1 MKPYKHFTTEERKCL
16 QQFLKDGLSFRKI
29 ADLLE
34 RSPSSISREVN
45 RNKAKYKPHSKPDNK
60 YWYNYWR
67 AQNLYIRR
75 RREQNRFVL
84 QPNTLEW
91 DFIVCHL
98 EQYWTPEQICGRWE
112 LLYPERKKLCIAT
125 IYRAI
130 KAKRFPKITAK
141 NNLRRRD
148 KHRCHQNSNYNTIHP
163 DRIIPEWIDEIK
175 QRVRIG
181 DWEGDTVYGGVGKGL
196 LVTLVDRKTRFLC
209 AGLIHSR
216 SSTET
221 REMIET
227 LLKNM
232 PVKSISLDNGSEF
245 SEFRELEKNLNTEI
259 YFAEPHKPWQRGTNE
274 NTNDVLRFFFPKG
287 YNFHS
292 LDNETLQNIV
302 LSINLRPK
310 KCLGWLSPFEAFWG
324 VALA

>member
-16 QQFLKDGLSFRKI
+16 QQFLSEGLSFRKI

-84 QPNTLEW
+84 KPNTPEW
-91 DFIVCHL
+91 DFIVKHL
-98 EQYWTPEQICGRWE
+98 KQYWTPEQICGRWE
-112 LLYPERKKLCIAT
+112 LRYPTRKKLCIAT

-130 KAKRFPKITAK
+130 KAKRFPEITAK
-141 NNLRRRD
+141 EHLRRRD
-148 KHRCHQNSNYNTIHP
+148 KHKCHSNSNYNTIHP
-163 DRIIPEWIDEIK
+163 DRIIPEWDDVIK
-175 QRVRIG
+175 QRSRIG
-181 DWEGDTVYGGVGKGL
+181 DWEGDTVYGGIGKGL

-209 AGLIHSR
+209 AGLIRSR

-221 REMIET
+221 RETIE
-227 LLKNM
+227 L
-232 PVKSISLDNGSEF
+232 
-245 SEFRELEKNLNTEI
+245 
-259 YFAEPHKPWQRGTNE
+259 WQSKYLMN
-274 NTNDVLRFFFPKG
+274 
-287 YNFHS
+287 
-292 LDNETLQNIV
+292 
-302 LSINLRPK
+302 
-310 KCLGWLSPFEAFWG
+310 
-324 VALA
+324 

>member
-1 MKPYKHFTTEERKCL
+1 MKPYKHFTIEERKYL
-16 QQFLKDGLSFRKI
+16 QQFLSEGLSFRQI

-34 RSPSSISREVN
+34 RSPSTISREVN
-45 RNKAKYKPHSKPDNK
+45 RNQSKYKPKGKIDNK
-60 YWYNYWR
+60 YWYHHWR

-84 QPNTLEW
+84 NPNTPEW
-91 DFIVCHL
+91 DFIVVHL
-98 EQYWTPEQICGRWE
+98 KQYWTPEQICGRWE
-112 LLYPERKKLCIAT
+112 LLYPECKKLCIST
-125 IYRAI
+125 IYRTI
-130 KAKRFPKITAK
+130 KANRFPKITAK
-141 NNLRRRD
+141 ENLRRRD
-148 KHRCHQNSNYNTIHP
+148 KHRFHQNSNYNTIHP
-163 DRIIPEWIDEIK
+163 DRTIPEWSNIIK
-175 QRVRIG
+175 ERARIG
-181 DWEGDTVYGGVGKGL
+181 DWEGDTIYGGVGKGL

-227 LLKNM
+227 LLKDM

-245 SEFRELEKNLNTEI
+245 SEFRELEQNLKAEV

-274 NTNDVLRFFFPKG
+274 NTNDILRFFFPKG

-292 LDNETLQNIV
+292 LDDEILQNII
-302 LSINLRPK
+302 LSINLRPR
-310 KCLGWLSPFEAFWG
+310 KCLGWRSPFEVFFG